1 MPKPTN
7 IAEFLDK
14 VPPQDLEAERAL
26 LGSILLVNDTYDSV
40 ANLVPVEAFY
50 MDGHRRV
57 YAAFRAMYE
66 AGSRGIDAVTMQAE
80 LVKRQELDAIGGTDY
95 LIKLLETVPHAAHAE
110 YYARIVREKWLLR
123 QLIEA
128 CTESLK
134 EAYHG
139 QAPVDEILSNAE
151 RNISAIGDSNV
162 GQVAEVARIVDEIE
176 SIICER
182 IDSGGK
188 SGVGLPTGFRD
199 LDERLNGLGKKNLI
213 VIAARPSMGKTTL
226 IGNIAAHLSRENHPG
241 MIVSLEMGREELGE
255 RLLCAEAKI
264 DGHKLKT
271 GNLDEIDHHEFN
283 SASARMR
290 GWPLLIDDEA
300 SQTLSYL
307 CAKIRRAHRVHK
319 IEWVMIDYLSL
330 VEPDDQRIP
339 REQQVAIATR
349 RFKILG
355 KQLNIPMIL
364 LAQLNRGVENREDK
378 RPRLADLRESGA
390 IEQDA
395 DSVVFIHRPSAYD
408 PDDSP
413 GEAEL
418 LVRKNRHGDPGT
430 VKLTWNGKLMR
441 FANHQPLEGVGDD
454 F

>member
-1 MPKPTN
+1 MPKPNN
-7 IAEFLDK
+7 IGEFLDK
-14 VPPQDLEAERAL
+14 LPPQDLEAERAL
-26 LGSILLVNDTYDSV
+26 LGSILMLNEAYDAI
-40 ANLVPVEAFY
+40 ANLVPIEAFY
-50 MDGHRRV
+50 ADAHRRV
-57 YAAFRAMYE
+57 YSAFRAMYE

-80 LVKRQELDAIGGTDY
+80 LVKRQELDVIGGTTY
-95 LIKLLETVPHAAHAE
+95 LITLLETVPHAAHAE

-123 QLIEA
+123 SLIEA
-128 CTESLK
+128 CTETLK

-151 RNISAIGDSNV
+151 RNISAIGDTNV
-162 GQVAEVARIVDEIE
+162 GQVAEMSTIVDEIA
-176 SIICER
+176 SIIVER
-182 IDSGGK
+182 IDTEGK
-188 SGVGLPTGFRD
+188 SGVGLPTGFREMD
-199 LDERLNGLGKKNLI
+199 DRLNGLCKKNLI

-226 IGNIAAHLSRENHPG
+226 IGNIAAHLSRSNHPG

-255 RLLCAEAKI
+255 RLLCEEAKI

-271 GNLDEIDHHEFN
+271 GNLDEIDHHEF
-283 SASARMR
+283 SAASARMR
-290 GWPLLIDDEA
+290 TWPLLIDDEA
-300 SQTLSYL
+300 SQTISYL

-319 IEWVMIDYLSL
+319 IEWVMVDYLSL

-339 REQQVAIATR
+339 REQQVAMASR
-349 RFKILG
+349 RFKTLA
-355 KQLNIPMIL
+355 KQLNIPVVL

-395 DSVVFIHRPSAYD
+395 DSVMFIHRPSAYD

-413 GEAEL
+413 GEAEVIL
-418 LVRKNRHGDPGT
+418 RKNRHGELGT
-430 VKLTWNGKLMR
+430 IKLTWKGSQMR
-441 FANHQPLEGVGDD
+441 FADHQPLEDVGND